1 MSRRKQTNQLSLFT
15 PGLDTDPTVK
25 AAMREAAR
33 VCGLSREQI
42 CDRMN
47 ELASQAGIRLNGGN
61 AKGLALP
68 TLEKWLNPL
77 DREHIPSARAIGVF
91 CRAVGRVEPLQAL
104 VAPHGLQ
111 LINEEQARKL
121 RMAEIEEEMEA
132 LKRERQRL
140 KAGS

>member
-1 MSRRKQTNQLSLFT
+1 MNKHRQTSQLSLFA
-15 PGLDTDPTVK
+15 PGLDIDPVVK

-33 VCGLSREQI
+33 TSGLSREQI

-47 ELASQAGIRLNGGN
+47 DLAGQAGIRLGGGN
-61 AKGLALP
+61 AKALAMA

-91 CRAVGRVEPLQAL
+91 CRVVQDRAPLQAL
-104 VAPHGLQ
+104 VAPHGLH
-111 LINEEQARKL
+111 LIDEQQARRL

-140 KAGS
+140 KAGV

>member
-1 MSRRKQTNQLSLFT
+1 MSRRRQTNQLSLFA
-15 PGLDTDPTVK
+15 PGLDTDPAVK
-25 AAMREAAR
+25 AAMREVAR
-33 VCGLSREQI
+33 TCGLSREQI

-47 ELASQAGIRLNGGN
+47 ELAGQAGIRLGGGN
-61 AKGLALP
+61 AKSLAVA

-91 CRAVGRVEPLQAL
+91 CRAVGSFEPLQAL
-104 VAPHGLQ
+104 AAPHGLR
-111 LINEEQARKL
+111 LIDEEQARKL

-140 KAGS
+140 KAGQ

>member
-1 MSRRKQTNQLSLFT
+1 MSKRPINQLSLFT
-15 PGLDTDPTVK
+15 PGLDTDPAVK
-25 AAMREAAR
+25 ATMREAAR
-33 VCGLSREQI
+33 SCALSREQL

-47 ELASQAGIRLNGGN
+47 ELAGQAGIRLNGGN
-61 AKGLALP
+61 AKQLTLA

-91 CRAVGRVEPLQAL
+91 CRAVGSVEPLQTL
-104 VAPHGLQ
+104 VAPHGLY
-111 LINEEQARKL
+111 LIDEQQVRKL

-132 LKRERQRL
+132 LKREKQRL